1 MKTPIYLYNSPT
13 RGLIRTDP
21 SIGYWTG
28 DVSFQFG
35 EIAELTWLLNQEWFE
50 ESDMT
55 LVVHEATTLEADR
68 LIKIA
73 EEESPY
79 SIKLASMEGLMEL
92 AKKDTE
98 FTEHLL
104 MI

>member
-1 MKTPIYLYNSPT
+1 MKTPIYLYHSPT

-28 DVSFQFG
+28 DVSFEFG
-35 EIAELTWLLNQEWFE
+35 EITELHWLFGQEWFG

-55 LVVHEATTLEADR
+55 RLVHEATTLEADR

-92 AKKDTE
+92 AGKDTE
-98 FTEHLL
+98 FTDHLL
-104 MI
+104 VM